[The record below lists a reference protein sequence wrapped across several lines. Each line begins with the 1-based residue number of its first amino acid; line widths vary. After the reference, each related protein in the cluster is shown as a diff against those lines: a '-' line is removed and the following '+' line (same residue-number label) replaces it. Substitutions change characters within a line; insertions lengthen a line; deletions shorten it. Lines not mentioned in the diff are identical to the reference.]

1 MFIESLVLATAGG
14 LIGAGLAAFGA
25 RALAAQTAIAIPFL
39 DETRLDGSTLAFT
52 AAMVVAAAVLF
63 GILPA
68 WQASRQGNGASLL
81 AGGGRTTS
89 DRARMRTRGVLVAA
103 EIGLAVALLIGAGLL
118 GRSLMAL
125 MRVDLGF
132 NPDRV
137 QTFSFALPDPPGFP
151 ADRRSP
157 FVDDVLTRVRAMG
170 PVTSAGAVFGLPL
183 SDFSYHISLYELDGV
198 PVPDDSKL
206 SVEVRVVTPDYFKTM
221 STQIVRG
228 REFTDA
234 DRAGAAPAVI
244 LNALAARLLYPKTDA
259 LGHRV
264 VISTRLGG
272 GNRVGGEVVG
282 VVGDVHD
289 VGPAQHPRPT
299 LYAAHAQFP
308 TGFVTI
314 VARTREDI
322 PDATSAFRSIVA
334 SLDPSLPVF
343 RIRSMNEYA
352 SRALA
357 QPRLYLELLV
367 LFAATAI
374 GLAAVGIYGV
384 MAQTVGARTRE
395 IGIRLALGAT
405 PRTVVSL
412 VAGHIGRLAVAGVA
426 GGLLLALLSRT
437 LLSKVLFDVESLD
450 ATTYVVVSLL
460 TGLVALVASW
470 IPARRAARIDPV
482 RTLRA
487 D

>member
-1 MFIESLVLATAGG
+1 
-14 LIGAGLAAFGA
+14 
-25 RALAAQTAIAIPFL
+25 
-39 DETRLDGSTLAFT
+39 
-52 AAMVVAAAVLF
+52 
-63 GILPA
+63 
-68 WQASRQGNGASLL
+68 
-81 AGGGRTTS
+81 
-89 DRARMRTRGVLVAA
+89 MRTRSVLVAA
-103 EIGLAVALLIGAGLL
+103 EIGLAVALLVGAGLL

-132 NPDRV
+132 NPDHV

-151 ADRRSP
+151 AERRSP
-157 FVDDVLTRVRAMG
+157 FVDEVLTRVRAMV

-183 SDFSYHISLYELDGV
+183 SDFSYHISLYQLDGT
-198 PVPDDSKL
+198 PVPDDSRL
-206 SVEVRVVTPDYFKTM
+206 SVEVRIVTPDYFKTM
-221 STQIVRG
+221 GTPLVRG
-228 REFTDA
+228 REFTAA
-234 DRAGAAPAVI
+234 DRAGAPPVVI
-244 LNALAARLLYPKTDA
+244 VNALAAKMIWPKADA
-259 LGHRV
+259 IGHQL
-264 VISTRLGG
+264 VIGTRLGG

-282 VVGDVHD
+282 VVADVHD
-289 VGPAQHPRPT
+289 VGPAQKPRPT

-308 TGFVTI
+308 TGFVTL

-322 PDATSAFRSIVA
+322 ADSTSAFRSIVA

-352 SRALA
+352 SRAVA

-405 PRTVVSL
+405 PRAVVSL
-412 VAGHIGRLAVAGVA
+412 VAGHIGKLGIAGVA
-426 GGLLLALLSRT
+426 GGLLLALLSRA
-437 LLSKVLFDVESLD
+437 LLSKVLFGVQPLD
-450 ATTYVVVSLL
+450 TMTYVTVSVA
-460 TGLVALVASW
+460 TGAVALLASW

>member
-1 MFIESLVLATAGG
+1 
-14 LIGAGLAAFGA
+14 
-25 RALAAQTAIAIPFL
+25 
-39 DETRLDGSTLAFT
+39 
-52 AAMVVAAAVLF
+52 
-63 GILPA
+63 
-68 WQASRQGNGASLL
+68 
-81 AGGGRTTS
+81 
-89 DRARMRTRGVLVAA
+89 
-103 EIGLAVALLIGAGLL
+103 
-118 GRSLMAL
+118 
-125 MRVDLGF
+125 
-132 NPDRV
+132 
-137 QTFSFALPDPPGFP
+137 
-151 ADRRSP
+151 
-157 FVDDVLTRVRAMG
+157 
-170 PVTSAGAVFGLPL
+170 
-183 SDFSYHISLYELDGV
+183 
-198 PVPDDSKL
+198 
-206 SVEVRVVTPDYFKTM
+206 
-221 STQIVRG
+221 
-228 REFTDA
+228 
-234 DRAGAAPAVI
+234 
-244 LNALAARLLYPKTDA
+244 
-259 LGHRV
+259 
-264 VISTRLGG
+264 
-272 GNRVGGEVVG
+272 VG

-289 VGPAQHPRPT
+289 VGPAQRPRPT

-352 SRALA
+352 SRAVA

-395 IGIRLALGAT
+395 IGIRLALGAA

-437 LLSKVLFDVESLD
+437 LLSKVLFDVQSLD